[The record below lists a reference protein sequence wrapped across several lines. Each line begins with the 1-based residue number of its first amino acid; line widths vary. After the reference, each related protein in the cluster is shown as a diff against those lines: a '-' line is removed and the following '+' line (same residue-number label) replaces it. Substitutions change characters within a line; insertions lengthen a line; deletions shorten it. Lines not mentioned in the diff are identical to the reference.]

1 MMNWSMFAAFSILAG
16 GALSCETANLL
27 TPFVSPSP
35 SPTATRTKSPTRV
48 LIAPTPTVVPPS
60 PTQPIEVTGTAK
72 ENLRVRAG
80 PSTAAAAVDRLN
92 KGDVVKILG
101 RTAAKDWLQIPLP
114 TNPNA
119 RGWVSAQF
127 VQINGPID
135 AIPIVQPGQP
145 PTPRPYP

>member
-1 MMNWSMFAAFSILAG
+1 MNWRMFAAFSLLASG
-16 GALSCETANLL
+16 TLACETANLITSL
-27 TPFVSPSP
+27 TSP
-35 SPTATRTKSPTRV
+35 SPTPTRTRTPTRV
-48 LIAPTPTVVPPS
+48 LVSPPPPPIVVIPS
-60 PTQPIEVTGTAK
+60 PTPPVEVMGRAK
-72 ENLRVRAG
+72 ENLRVRSA
-80 PSTAAAAVDRLN
+80 PSTAASAVDRLN

-119 RGWVSAQF
+119 RGWVSAEF
-127 VQINGPID
+127 VQIDGPID